1 MHLIIS
7 LIDYAFKSSKTL
19 EKVFS
24 TDTSWIHVSQ
34 DNNMILCGGK
44 TLSVRP
50 STTGNTDFVRT
61 DIFGGIPGSSLGSST
76 LYVSL

>member
-7 LIDYAFKSSKTL
+7 LIDYTFKSSKTL

-34 DNNMILCGGK
+34 NNNMILCGSK
-44 TLSVRP
+44 TLYVRP
-50 STTGNTDFVRT
+50 STTGNTDIVRM
-61 DIFGGIPGSSLGSST
+61 DIFGGVPGSRSGSST